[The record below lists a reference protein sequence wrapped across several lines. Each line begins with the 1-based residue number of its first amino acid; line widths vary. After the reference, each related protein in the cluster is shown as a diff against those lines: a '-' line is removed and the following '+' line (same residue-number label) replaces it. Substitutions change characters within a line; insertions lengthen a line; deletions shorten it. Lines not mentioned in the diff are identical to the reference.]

1 MLNSEDSSM
10 ANATTMQQ
18 PRETTTTLSYTP
30 PSDTLLFI
38 YKSIAVVAILLNTVH
53 LYILKCMV
61 RLRHQKNYQCFVVI
75 VAASDLGLGLAR
87 GLLSN
92 NYVQEE
98 MYNRRVLCVTTAV
111 VIHTLLITTTT
122 GMLLI
127 SIDRLL
133 SLQQED
139 CYHRLIF
146 VRHYSKIVVVA
157 ILAIAVLYV
166 ILGAVFSDVG
176 FTVKG
181 MGGCKFGSPKSPHL
195 GLVSVGLCLVELIV
209 ITGIYCKII
218 ILTKKVVS
226 SSRRKTEK
234 RNIKDIVLTI
244 GVIVLAKIIFWCP
257 IMFTVVARGL
267 QRKCT
272 ACEWIGLITMSIN
285 PVVNPLLYGLTNRS
299 YRMFIKRCIFCDY
312 SKSSGS
318 SEHCSKRRSCKHGI
332 TRQSNPQRQGKR
344 AQVTFNLAST
354 LDYSSTVH
362 PGNCRVD

>member
-38 YKSIAVVAILLNTVH
+38 YKSIAVVVILLNTVH

-181 MGGCKFGSPKSPHL
+181 MGGC
-195 GLVSVGLCLVELIV
+195 
-209 ITGIYCKII
+209 
-218 ILTKKVVS
+218 
-226 SSRRKTEK
+226 
-234 RNIKDIVLTI
+234 
-244 GVIVLAKIIFWCP
+244 
-257 IMFTVVARGL
+257 
-267 QRKCT
+267 
-272 ACEWIGLITMSIN
+272 
-285 PVVNPLLYGLTNRS
+285 
-299 YRMFIKRCIFCDY
+299 
-312 SKSSGS
+312 
-318 SEHCSKRRSCKHGI
+318 
-332 TRQSNPQRQGKR
+332 
-344 AQVTFNLAST
+344 
-354 LDYSSTVH
+354 
-362 PGNCRVD
+362 